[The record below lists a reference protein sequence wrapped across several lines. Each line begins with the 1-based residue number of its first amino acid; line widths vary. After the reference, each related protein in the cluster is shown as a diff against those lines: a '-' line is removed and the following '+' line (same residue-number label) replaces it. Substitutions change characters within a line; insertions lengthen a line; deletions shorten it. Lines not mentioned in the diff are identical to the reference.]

1 MLSRLSIRIPLDL
14 RLDLLAPLLYLNR
27 FQMSNFAFF
36 VGIDWADK
44 KHDIAVVNDQGKME
58 SLKVIEH
65 SIEAVEA
72 LLSDLLFRAQGRPIA
87 IMLEQSRGAL
97 INVLVLR
104 ENVFLFPI
112 NPKQLVA
119 YRESFQNTKAK
130 NDKQDAMLLARLLF
144 ERHKG

>member
-1 MLSRLSIRIPLDL
+1 
-14 RLDLLAPLLYLNR
+14 
-27 FQMSNFAFF
+27 MSNFAFF

-104 ENVFLFPI
+104 ENVFLFPSTQAI
-112 NPKQLVA
+112 GGLSRELSEHESEERQARRNVA
-119 YRESFQNTKAK
+119 GSPVIRTSQRDDPLEA
-130 NDKQDAMLLARLLF
+130 
-144 ERHKG
+144 